1 VRVRN
6 VVAKISRVAGREI
19 LDSRGNP
26 TVEVDVSLDDGVWG
40 RMSVPSGASTGKN
53 EALELRDDDETRY
66 EGKGVLRAVGNVN
79 AKIAPAIV
87 GLDAYDQEAIDRRLI
102 DLDGT
107 TDKSNLGANAILG
120 VSVALAQAAAASRGV
135 PLYRALDQDGRL
147 SLPVPMFN
155 VLNGGQ
161 HADDSTDFQEF
172 MVVPVGFDTFRES
185 VRAGAEVYHALRR
198 LLRDRGFGTTVGDE
212 GGPAPSGVSN
222 LGALNLVVEAIEAA
236 GYRPGEQCCIA
247 LDVAASELRHQ
258 NAYIL
263 IKDRSILSS
272 DELIDMYEEWI
283 TQYPIISIEDGMAE
297 DDWKGWTA
305 LMERIGD
312 RVQIVGD
319 DLFTTNPTLIRQGI
333 DRNAANSVL
342 IKLNQIGTVTET
354 LEAIR
359 LTQET
364 GWGVVISHRSG
375 ETEDTTV
382 ADLAV
387 GTSSGQIKAGAPSRG
402 ERTAKYN
409 RLLRIEEELEH
420 EAEFV
425 GRKVYGDY
433 ES

>member
-1 VRVRN
+1 M
-6 VVAKISRVAGREI
+6 AKISRVVGREI

-53 EALELRDDDETRY
+53 EALELRDDDEARY

-79 AKIAPAIV
+79 DKIAPAIV
-87 GLDAYDQEAIDRRLI
+87 GLDAYDQEAVDRLLI

-107 TDKSNLGANAILG
+107 ADKSNLGANAILG
-120 VSVALAQAAAASRGV
+120 VSVALVQAAAASRQV
-135 PLYRALDQDGRL
+135 PLYRALDQDGLL

-212 GGPAPSGVSN
+212 GGPAPSGVTN

-247 LDVAASELRHQ
+247 LDVAATELSHQ

-263 IKDRSILSS
+263 IKERRILSTE
-272 DELIDMYEEWI
+272 ELIDMYEEWI

-319 DLFTTNPTLIRQGI
+319 DLFTTNPSLIRQGI
-333 DRNAANSVL
+333 ELNAANSVL

-387 GTSSGQIKAGAPSRG
+387 GTASGQIKAGAPSRG

-425 GRKVYGDY
+425 GRKAYAAY
-433 ES
+433 EG

>member
-1 VRVRN
+1 
-6 VVAKISRVAGREI
+6 
-19 LDSRGNP
+19 
-26 TVEVDVSLDDGVWG
+26 
-40 RMSVPSGASTGKN
+40 MSVPSGASTGKN

-79 AKIAPAIV
+79 NEIAPAIV
-87 GLDAYDQEAIDRRLI
+87 GLDAYDQEAVDRLLI

-107 TDKSNLGANAILG
+107 ADKSNLGANAILG
-120 VSVALAQAAAASRGV
+120 VSGGAGSSRRGEQAG
-135 PLYRALDQDGRL
+135 P
-147 SLPVPMFN
+147 SLPVPCSRRTLYSACAD
-155 VLNGGQ
+155 VQRPERGQ

-212 GGPAPSGVSN
+212 GGPAPSGVTN
-222 LGALNLVVEAIEAA
+222 LGAVNLVVEAIEAA

-263 IKDRSILSS
+263 IKERRVLST
-272 DELIDMYEEWI
+272 EEMVDMYEEWI

-297 DDWKGWTA
+297 DDWDGWTA

-319 DLFTTNPTLIRQGI
+319 DLFTTNPRLIRQGI
-333 DRNAANSVL
+333 KRKAANSVL

-387 GTSSGQIKAGAPSRG
+387 GTASGQIKAGAPSRG

-425 GRKVYGDY
+425 GRKVYEAY
-433 ES
+433 EG

>member
-1 VRVRN
+1 M
-6 VVAKISRVAGREI
+6 AKISQVVGREI

-53 EALELRDDDETRY
+53 EALELRDDDEARY

-79 AKIAPAIV
+79 DKIAPAVV
-87 GLDAYDQEAIDRRLI
+87 GLDAYDQEAVDRLLI

-107 TDKSNLGANAILG
+107 ADKSNLGANAILG
-120 VSVALAQAAAASRGV
+120 VSVALTQAAAASRKV
-135 PLYRALDQDGRL
+135 PLYRALDRDGRL

-212 GGPAPSGVSN
+212 GGPAPSGVTN

-333 DRNAANSVL
+333 DRKAANSVL

-387 GTSSGQIKAGAPSRG
+387 GTASGQIKAGAPSRG

-425 GRKVYGDY
+425 GRKVYKAY
-433 ES
+433 EG

>member
-1 VRVRN
+1 M
-6 VVAKISRVAGREI
+6 AKISRVVGREI

-53 EALELRDDDETRY
+53 EALELRDDDEARY
-66 EGKGVLRAVGNVN
+66 EGKGVLKAIGNVN
-79 AKIAPAIV
+79 DKIAPAIV
-87 GLDAYDQEAIDRRLI
+87 GLDAYDQEAVDRLLI

-107 TDKSNLGANAILG
+107 ADKSNLGANALLG
-120 VSVALAQAAAASRGV
+120 VSVALAQAAAASKQV

-247 LDVAASELRHQ
+247 LDVAATELSHQ

-387 GTSSGQIKAGAPSRG
+387 GTASGQIKAGAPSRG

-425 GRKVYGDY
+425 GRKVTYRAY
-433 ES
+433 EA

>member
-1 VRVRN
+1 MRE
-6 VVAKISRVAGREI
+6 VVAKISRVVGREI

-79 AKIAPAIV
+79 DKIAPAIV
-87 GLDAYDQEAIDRRLI
+87 GRDAYDQEAVDRLLI

-107 TDKSNLGANAILG
+107 ADKSNLGANAILG
-120 VSVALAQAAAASRGV
+120 VSVALAQAAAASRQV

-387 GTSSGQIKAGAPSRG
+387 GTASGQIKAGAPSRG

-425 GRKVYGDY
+425 GRKVYKAY
-433 ES
+433 EG

>member
-1 VRVRN
+1 M
-6 VVAKISRVAGREI
+6 AKISRVVGREI

-53 EALELRDDDETRY
+53 EALELRDDDEARY

-79 AKIAPAIV
+79 DKIAPAIV
-87 GLDAYDQEAIDRRLI
+87 GLDAYDQDAIDRRLI

-107 TDKSNLGANAILG
+107 ADKSNLGANAVLG

-135 PLYRALDQDGRL
+135 PLYRALDQDGHL

-387 GTSSGQIKAGAPSRG
+387 GTASGQIKAGAPSRG

-425 GRKVYGDY
+425 GRKVYGAY
-433 ES
+433 EVN

>member
-1 VRVRN
+1 MST
-6 VVAKISRVAGREI
+6 ISRVLGREI

-26 TVEVDVSLDDGVWG
+26 TVEVDVFLDDGAWG

-66 EGKGVLRAVGNVN
+66 EGKGVLQAVSHVN
-79 AKIAPAIV
+79 NRIAPAV
-87 GLDAYDQEAIDRRLI
+87 FGCDAYDQEAVDRILI
-102 DLDGT
+102 ELDGT
-107 TDKSNLGANAILG
+107 KDKSNLGANAILG
-120 VSVALAQAAAASRGV
+120 VSVALAQAAAVSRQV
-135 PLYRALDQDGRL
+135 PLYRSLAMDGKFT
-147 SLPVPMFN
+147 LPVPMFN
-155 VLNGGQ
+155 VLNGGR

-172 MVVPVGFDTFRES
+172 MVVPAGFDTYRES
-185 VRAGAEVYHALRR
+185 VRAGAEVYHALRKV
-198 LLRDRGFGTTVGDE
+198 LRDRGFGTTVGDE
-212 GGPAPSGVSN
+212 GGPAPSGVTN
-222 LGALNLVVEAIEAA
+222 HGALNLVVEAIEAA
-236 GYRPGEQCCIA
+236 GYRPGEQCYIA

-258 NAYIL
+258 TAYIL
-263 IKDRSILSS
+263 IKERRILSTE
-272 DELIDMYEEWI
+272 ELIDMYEEW
-283 TQYPIISIEDGMAE
+283 TTEFPIISIEDGMAE
-297 DDWKGWTA
+297 DDWDGWAA
-305 LMERIGD
+305 LMERVGD

-319 DLFTTNPTLIRQGI
+319 DLFTTNPTLIQKGI
-333 DRNAANSVL
+333 NLKAANSVL

-359 LTQET
+359 LTQDT

-387 GTSSGQIKAGAPSRG
+387 GTASGQIKAGAPSRG

-433 ES
+433 EGERD

>member
-1 VRVRN
+1 M
-6 VVAKISRVAGREI
+6 AKISQVVGREI

-53 EALELRDDDETRY
+53 EALELRDDDEARY

-79 AKIAPAIV
+79 AKIAPAVV
-87 GLDAYDQEAIDRRLI
+87 GLDAYDQEAVDRLLI

-107 TDKSNLGANAILG
+107 ADKSNLGANAILG
-120 VSVALAQAAAASRGV
+120 VSVALAQAAAASREV

-333 DRNAANSVL
+333 DRKAANSVL

-387 GTSSGQIKAGAPSRG
+387 GTASGQIKAGAPSRG

-425 GRKVYGDY
+425 GPKVYGAY
-433 ES
+433 ER

>member
-1 VRVRN
+1 MV
-6 VVAKISRVAGREI
+6 GREI
-19 LDSRGNP
+19 LDSRGDP
-26 TVEVDVSLDDGVWG
+26 TVEVDVYLENGAWG
-40 RMSVPSGASTGKN
+40 RMSAPSGASTGKN
-53 EALELRDDDETRY
+53 EALELRDGDESRY
-66 EGKGVLRAVGNVN
+66 EGNGVLRAISNVN
-79 AKIAPAIV
+79 NEIAPAIV
-87 GLDAYDQEAIDRRLI
+87 GRDAYDQEAVDQLLI
-102 DLDGT
+102 ELDGT
-107 TDKSNLGANAILG
+107 ADKSILGANAILG
-120 VSVALAQAAAASRGV
+120 VSGALAHAAAASKQV
-135 PLYRALDQDGRL
+135 PLYRSLAMDGGFT
-147 SLPVPMFN
+147 LPVPMFN
-155 VLNGGQ
+155 VLNGGR

-172 MVVPVGFDTFRES
+172 MVVPMGFDTFRES
-185 VRAGAEVYHALRR
+185 VRAGAEVYHSLRK

-212 GGPAPSGVSN
+212 GGPAPSGVTN
-222 LGALNLVVEAIEAA
+222 LGAVNLVVEAIEAA

-263 IKDRSILSS
+263 IKERHVLSS
-272 DELIDMYEEWI
+272 DEMIDMYEEWV

-297 DDWKGWTA
+297 DDWDGWAA
-305 LMERIGD
+305 LVERIGD

-319 DLFTTNPTLIRQGI
+319 DLFTTNPRLIRQGI
-333 DRNAANSVL
+333 DRKAANSVL

-387 GTSSGQIKAGAPSRG
+387 GTASGQIKAGAPSRG

-420 EAEFV
+420 EAAFV
-425 GRKVYGDY
+425 GRQVYGAY
-433 ES
+433 ER

>member
-1 VRVRN
+1 M
-6 VVAKISRVAGREI
+6 AKISRVVGREI

-26 TVEVDVSLDDGVWG
+26 TVEVDVFLDDGVWG

-53 EALELRDDDETRY
+53 EALELRDEDESRY
-66 EGKGVLRAVGNVN
+66 EGKGVLKAVGNVN
-79 AKIAPAIV
+79 DKIAPAVV
-87 GLDAYDQEAIDRRLI
+87 GLDACDQEKVDCLLLE
-102 DLDGT
+102 LDGT
-107 TDKSNLGANAILG
+107 PDKSNLGANAILG
-120 VSVALAQAAAASRGV
+120 VSVALAQAAAASKQI
-135 PLYRALDQDGRL
+135 PLYRSLTMDGRF

-155 VLNGGQ
+155 VLNGGR

-172 MVVPVGFDTFRES
+172 MVTPVGFDTFRES

-212 GGPAPSGVSN
+212 GGPAPTGVTN

-263 IKDRSILSS
+263 IKERRVLSTK
-272 DELIDMYEEWI
+272 EMIDMYEDWVN
-283 TQYPIISIEDGMAE
+283 QYPIISIEDGMAE
-297 DDWKGWTA
+297 DDWEGWTA
-305 LMERIGD
+305 LVNRIGD

-333 DRNAANSVL
+333 DRKAANSVL
-342 IKLNQIGTVTET
+342 IKLNQIGTITET

-359 LTQET
+359 LTQKT
-364 GWGVVISHRSG
+364 GWGVVVSHRSG

-387 GTSSGQIKAGAPSRG
+387 GTASGQIKAGAPSRG

-409 RLLRIEEELEH
+409 RLLRIEEELAGEV
-420 EAEFV
+420 EFV
-425 GRKVYGDY
+425 GCKAYAAYGG
-433 ES
+433 

>member
-1 VRVRN
+1 MT
-6 VVAKISRVAGREI
+6 KISRVVGREI

-26 TVEVDVSLDDGVWG
+26 TVEVDVFLDDEAWG

-53 EALELRDDDETRY
+53 EALELRDDDEARY
-66 EGKGVLRAVGNVN
+66 EGKGVLKAIGNVN
-79 AKIAPAIV
+79 DKIAPAIV
-87 GLDAYDQEAIDRRLI
+87 GLDAYDQEAVDRLLI

-107 TDKSNLGANAILG
+107 VDKSNLGANALLG
-120 VSVALAQAAAASRGV
+120 VSVALAQAAAASKQV

-387 GTSSGQIKAGAPSRG
+387 GTASGQIKAGAPSRG

-425 GRKVYGDY
+425 GRKVYAAY
-433 ES
+433 EG

>member
-1 VRVRN
+1 MRN
-6 VVAKISRVAGREI
+6 VVTTISRVVGREI

-26 TVEVDVSLDDGVWG
+26 TVEVDVFLNTGVWG

-53 EALELRDDDETRY
+53 EALELRDEDESRY

-79 AKIAPAIV
+79 NEIAPAIV
-87 GLDAYDQEAIDRRLI
+87 GLDAHDQEAVDRLLI

-107 TDKSNLGANAILG
+107 ADKSNLGANAILG
-120 VSVALAQAAAASRGV
+120 VSVALAQAAAASRHV
-135 PLYRALDQDGRL
+135 PLYRSLAQDGHFT
-147 SLPVPMFN
+147 LPVPMFN

-236 GYRPGEQCCIA
+236 GYRPGEQCSIA

-263 IKDRSILSS
+263 IKDRRILSS
-272 DELIDMYEEWI
+272 NELIDMYEEWV

-297 DDWKGWTA
+297 DDWDGWVA
-305 LMERIGD
+305 LVERIGD

-333 DRNAANSVL
+333 DRKAANSVL

-387 GTSSGQIKAGAPSRG
+387 GTASGQIKAGAPSRG

-420 EAEFV
+420 EAQFV
-425 GRKVYGDY
+425 GRKVYGAY
-433 ES
+433 EG